1 MENYIMEQL
10 QAGRSIEEIGN
21 AFAAALNAANE
32 TILQKKEEA
41 EKAARRA
48 ELIDGIIGSVQE
60 LAILE
65 GVPEEE
71 ISITDE
77 EYDEM
82 AEQISDFVVDFI
94 DSIHFFREHAEDF
107 AAIKDVI
114 DSWLV

>member
-48 ELIDGIIGSVQE
+48 ELIDKIVGSIQE

-65 GVPEEE
+65 GLDEEE
-71 ISITDE
+71 VSITDE

-82 AEQISDFVVDFI
+82 AEQISGFVVDFI
-94 DSIHFFREHAEDF
+94 DSIHFFHKHAEDF
-107 AAIKDVI
+107 AAIRNVI

>member
-48 ELIDGIIGSVQE
+48 ELIDEIVGSIQE

-65 GVPEEE
+65 GLDEEE
-71 ISITDE
+71 VAVTDE
-77 EYDEM
+77 EYDEI
-82 AEQISDFVVDFI
+82 AEQIGNFVVDLI
-94 DSIHFFREHAEDF
+94 DSIHFFHEHADDF

-114 DSWLV
+114 DSWLI